1 MGILVVGTWIRC
13 SREHEFDHVD
23 RRVGGIPG
31 SLANVV
37 EWFIRSHECGPSC
50 GVLPVATPDVS
61 ALPTLAA
68 TRREYIRKRR

>member
-1 MGILVVGTWIRC
+1 
-13 SREHEFDHVD
+13 
-23 RRVGGIPG
+23 VGGIPG